1 MKNIYRSMIFILLI
15 SLLAAAGTN
24 AYAAQASISNDL
36 AAQVIAYT
44 NSDRA
49 RYGLAP
55 LRADAELT
63 AAARVRAQELLQK
76 FSHTRPDGSSWSTVS
91 AKAKG
96 ENIARGYRSAAAVT
110 AAWLSSAGHRRNILR
125 ESYGSIGVCTVRVNG
140 VIYWVQLFGR

>member
-1 MKNIYRSMIFILLI
+1 MKHICRILVFM
-15 SLLAAAGTN
+15 LLVSVLALP
-24 AYAAQASISNDL
+24 AQAASNAAFSDDL
-36 AAQVIAYT
+36 AAQVVAYT

-55 LRADAELT
+55 LRVDAELT

-76 FSHTRPDGSSWSTVS
+76 FSHTRPDGSGWSSVS
-91 AKAKG
+91 TKAKG

-110 AAWLSSAGHRRNILR
+110 AAWLSSEGHRRNVLR
-125 ESYGSIGVCTVRVNG
+125 ESYGSIGVCAARVNG